1 MYKKHQF
8 DDRMV
13 DKEKWRQLF
22 QQYLDGNY
30 SREDLKKLAAGF
42 SDQEDARYL
51 QELMDEFFAD
61 PESSEEVGNE
71 RIQKILHHMDT
82 HIRKAVPLP
91 TWKEDIPE
99 KRRYPFWKYAAVL
112 LIGITTYFVGNFVFQ
127 HIIASSDNSS
137 KKAAPVIL
145 PGTNRAT
152 LTLGDGKRVELSS
165 SKSTVVMEAGRI
177 HYNDGT
183 DVVKKAVAS
192 HAVLSTPKGGQYQ
205 VVLSDGSQVWLNAQ
219 STLKYPL
226 EFTGDSRTVEIEGE
240 GYFTVARDKKRPF
253 KVISKGQE
261 VTVLGTSFNVSA
273 YTNETVKTTLV
284 SGAVQVRHAD
294 QSTILQPGEQSS
306 VSRSEGLSKRQV
318 DMEEAIAWKS
328 GIFYFNRTNIREAMA
343 QLSRW
348 YNIEIVY
355 EGNPRVL
362 HFYGRISRDYTL
374 AQVLEVL
381 HLGGL
386 RFEIQQRG
394 ENEHILLIKP

>member
-1 MYKKHQF
+1 
-8 DDRMV
+8 MV

-22 QQYLDGNY
+22 EQYLEGNY
-30 SREDLKKLAAGF
+30 SQEDLKKLAAGF
-42 SDQEDARYL
+42 SDQEDSRYL
-51 QELMDEFFAD
+51 QALVDEHLAD
-61 PESSEEVGNE
+61 PASPEEVGNE
-71 RIQKILHHMDT
+71 RIQQILHHMDT
-82 HIRKAVPLP
+82 RIREAVPLP
-91 TWKEDIPE
+91 IRKEKISE
-99 KRRYPFWKYAAVL
+99 KRKSPFWKYAAVL
-112 LIGITTYFVGNFVFQ
+112 LIGITTYFVGSFVFQ
-127 HIIASSDNSS
+127 MLITSSDHAD
-137 KKAAPVIL
+137 KKALPVIL

-152 LTLGDGKRVELSS
+152 LTLGGGKQVELSS
-165 SKSTVVMEAGRI
+165 NQSTVVMEAGRI

-183 DVVKKAVAS
+183 EVVEKAEAA
-192 HAVLSTPKGGQYQ
+192 HAVLSTPKGGRYQ

-240 GYFTVARDKKRPF
+240 GYFTVAPDKKRPF

-261 VTVLGTSFNVSA
+261 VIVLGTSFNVSA
-273 YTNETVKTTLV
+273 YTNETVRTTLV
-284 SGAVQVRHAD
+284 SGALQVRHAN
-294 QSTILQPGEQSS
+294 QSTILKPGEQSS
-306 VSRSEGLSKRQV
+306 VSRSDGLSKHPV
-318 DMEEAIAWKS
+318 DTEEAIAWKS
-328 GIFYFNRTNIREAMA
+328 GIFYFNRTSIREAMA

-355 EGNPRVL
+355 EDKPKVL

-381 HLGGL
+381 RLGGL